1 MRSLKAFLL
10 SILLLAA
17 AFPFLVLPKSA
28 ESQSATE
35 APTGFD
41 NQTNGCVDQATHD
54 EDRAAFETVEDDAD
68 GLGPPFN
75 GTSCA
80 GCHSTPVTGGVS
92 SVTELRAGHL
102 DSSGNFVPATA
113 FVNFGTEPIPLR
125 SLINLNAICAAAQ

>member
-10 SILLLAA
+10 SLLLLIA
-17 AFPFLVLPKSA
+17 AFPFLLLPRPA
-28 ESQSATE
+28 ESQAAVE

-54 EDRAAFETVEDDAD
+54 EDRATFESVEDEAD

-80 GCHSTPVTGGVS
+80 GCHSTPVTGGV
-92 SVTELRAGHL
+92 ELRHRAAGRA
-102 DSSGNFVPATA
+102 SRRQRQ
-113 FVNFGTEPIPLR
+113 LR
-125 SLINLNAICAAAQ
+125 SRHRVRQFRHGTHPAALADQPESHL